1 MEQKRDYP
9 VEGLTIYNNNK
20 NNKKI
25 NSSFSSGFSSD
36 NSFIDLIKGN
46 ICDRKL
52 KWKYERAKARLKKK
66 KECGRYGYPVLVLM
80 ENKIVYQPYSCGCVT
95 CPYCAVKENKRVL
108 AKYFEFFKSLIE
120 KNKELSFIT
129 LTVKSSFNLKE
140 VYEKLNLGLRKLY
153 EMRLFGKRT
162 WEKIKKEFYKELEFY
177 RNNLPENERYKAE
190 RQKIFFEE
198 FEKKYSY
205 LIGSGLKVGQ
215 VFNAVWKLEITF
227 NEKTGWHPHWHGV
240 FFGFIPKLLI
250 LVLWKISTKGEG
262 EIVDVRKVRGKK
274 AIKELLKYTTKFWI
288 LNGLDEIR
296 ILEIETVLYNVKK
309 IRHWGL
315 DELEQQ
321 ALKEEEEEKEKVKSL
336 WWVSAILEKENLHDL
351 WQVVRDMKEKEE
363 RERFYCKAKIYPYA
377 DGSSLNVDLFLNQNG
392 DLEIKDVKV
401 IEILK
406 KVERLGDLLP
416 FGGKGEGDGDN
427 WVEERWREIQE
438 KMEFNEK
445 ELPF

>member
-1 MEQKRDYP
+1 M
-9 VEGLTIYNNNK
+9 EGLTIYYNNK

-25 NSSFSSGFSSD
+25 NPSFSFDFSSD
-36 NSFIDLIKGN
+36 SSSLIDLIKGN

-52 KWKYERAKARLKKK
+52 KWKYEKAKKRLEKKK
-66 KECGRYGYPVLVLM
+66 TCGKFGYPVLI
-80 ENKIVYQPYSCGCVT
+80 ENKIIYQPYSCGCVT
-95 CPYCAVKENKRVL
+95 CPFCAVKENKKVL

-227 NEKTGWHPHWHGV
+227 NKKTGWHPHWHGV

-274 AIKELLKYTTKFWI
+274 AIRELLKYTTKFWI

-296 ILEIETVLYNVKK
+296 ILEIETILYNVKK

-315 DELEQQ
+315 EELEEE
-321 ALKEEEEEKEKVKSL
+321 AKKEEIEEEKRKKYL
-336 WWVSAILEKENLHDL
+336 WWVRVQLEKENLHDV
-351 WQVVRDMKEKEE
+351 WEIVREMRE
-363 RERFYCKAKIYPYA
+363 RGEVERFYCEAKIFCYQN
-377 DGSSLNVDLFLNQNG
+377 GESLKTNFYLNQNG
-392 DLEIKDVKV
+392 ELEIKDVRV
-401 IEILK
+401 LEVLK
-406 KVERLGDLLP
+406 NVERLGDLLP
-416 FGGKGEGDGDN
+416 FRIGGNGGGGGGDWVGEKY
-427 WVEERWREIQE
+427 REIE
-438 KMEFNEK
+438 KQMKINEK
-445 ELPF
+445 SLPF